1 MLAMNPLLMPPVL
14 LALLLEKVVQGLL
27 NLSGEASQIVLS
39 ADEGSVNPVDIAL
52 PLRESCLLA
61 QPYPEF

>member
-1 MLAMNPLLMPPVL
+1 MLATNPLLMPPVL
-14 LALLLEKVVQGLL
+14 LALLLEKVVQGL

>member
-1 MLAMNPLLMPPVL
+1 MPPVL

-61 QPYPEF
+61 QTLP